1 MKIIVSDASIIFDLS
16 KFSLI
21 DDLFDIG
28 YEIQIPIFIYNEL
41 KRGVDKASLIQKG
54 IVIAHF
60 EGEDLI
66 KIQQIRDMRPRIS
79 FPDASGI
86 YLANKE
92 NAILLTADQAM
103 YNTAIEIS
111 VTTYRTLW
119 LVKQVFLQNQSKKD
133 KILSALTRMKTDPQ
147 CRIPDDKIDELYK
160 EIIEIASV

>member
-66 KIQQIRDMRPRIS
+66 KIQQIRDIRPRIS
-79 FPDASGI
+79 FPDASGKW
-86 YLANKE
+86 Y
-92 NAILLTADQAM
+92 D
-103 YNTAIEIS
+103 
-111 VTTYRTLW
+111 
-119 LVKQVFLQNQSKKD
+119 
-133 KILSALTRMKTDPQ
+133 
-147 CRIPDDKIDELYK
+147 CR
-160 EIIEIASV
+160 